1 MKKTILTAMV
11 VALGLGF
18 AGCKE
23 EEAYYTA
30 EYYKKNPEERAKQVK
45 VCESADKLT
54 AVQFQNC
61 QIAHEVDI
69 KNKQTRPPFKY

>member
-23 EEAYYTA
+23 EEVYYT
-30 EYYKKNPEERAKQVK
+30 EGYYKKNPEERAKQVK
-45 VCESADKLT
+45 FCESADKLT
-54 AVQFQNC
+54 AVQMANC
-61 QIAHEVDI
+61 QTAGDVDI
-69 KNKQTRPPFKY
+69 RFKQTRPPKY